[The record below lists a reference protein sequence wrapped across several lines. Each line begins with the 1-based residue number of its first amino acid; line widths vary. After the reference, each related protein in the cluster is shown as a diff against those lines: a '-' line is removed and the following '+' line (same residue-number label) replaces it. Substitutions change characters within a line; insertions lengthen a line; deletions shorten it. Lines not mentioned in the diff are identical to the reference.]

1 MKAIIMTSNNN
12 YLNDYM
18 NVDMN
23 MDINVTLKDNKVYN
37 NL

>member
-1 MKAIIMTSNNN
+1 MTSNNN